1 MLSELWRVA
10 LLGGVLAMDRSA
22 GWNLMLG
29 QPLVGACLAGA
40 FLSPGTPWEL
50 WALRIPLGVGVL
62 LQLLLTDPA
71 LPAAQRPRDAATAGV
86 IGASIAV
93 LSLERLHP
101 FVPLTTGGILWV
113 LVGTLSGLLA
123 AVGGGWMELSLRAR
137 NERSARRAEELAL
150 EGKVGS
156 FEALYW
162 RGVARIFLRGATWSV
177 AATVLGVA
185 LASLLLPRIAGLITG
200 PRAGWIF
207 AAILGVAFGAGFQ
220 THVRAPRHGFR
231 WAAIGALVTLLV
243 LMRLHAGGEL

>member
-1 MLSELWRVA
+1 
-10 LLGGVLAMDRSA
+10 
-22 GWNLMLG
+22 
-29 QPLVGACLAGA
+29 
-40 FLSPGTPWEL
+40 
-50 WALRIPLGVGVL
+50 
-62 LQLLLTDPA
+62 
-71 LPAAQRPRDAATAGV
+71 
-86 IGASIAV
+86 
-93 LSLERLHP
+93 LERLHP

-150 EGKVGS
+150 EGKIGS

-207 AAILGVAFGAGFQ
+207 AALLGGACGGGFP
-220 THVRAPRHGFR
+220 THVRAAPRGR
-231 WAAIGALVTLLV
+231 SCAD
-243 LMRLHAGGEL
+243 RGGR